1 MSRKLAAVAAVV
13 AVLLCLTC
21 VGCCPLAPRWHVSV
35 SPDPAVLDATF
46 RWTPVNA
53 PVIIRIY
60 RVIDYGCIENK
71 LWAELTAPGAAGQL
85 VWDLTDMEGHRVIPS
100 RYMWAARAGDLY
112 TVGEF
117 AVR

>member
-1 MSRKLAAVAAVV
+1 MSRKLATAAVV

-21 VGCCPLAPRWHVSV
+21 VGCCLITPRWHVDV

-46 RWTPVNA
+46 RWTPVSA

-60 RVIDYGCIENK
+60 RVVDYGCIENK